1 MLQGTLEERT
11 KVVDQVKKVGAKSAK
26 VLDLALKEIS
36 SCVSFPFSFFVLGFS
51 MKYLTTVVL
60 V

>member
-36 SCVSFPFSFFVLGFS
+36 SCVSFPFPARVLNFS
-51 MKYLTTVVL
+51 MNCV
-60 V
+60 